1 MKYSKALVIGALL
14 MVSVQSIRVTNM
26 DEDDMNDIDAVPASV
41 TTLKVIDPKTVPT
54 KQEIATLSKEK
65 IAMKAQSKLW

>member
-41 TTLKVIDPKTVPT
+41 TTLKVIDPKTEPT
-54 KQEIATLSKEK
+54 
-65 IAMKAQSKLW
+65 

>member
-26 DEDDMNDIDAVPASV
+26 DEDDMSDIDAVPASI

-54 KQEIATLSKEK
+54 KEEKATQTKEK